1 MLKCT
6 LIQELKH
13 TYILITLYKK
23 ERPTAQRH
31 RGGVQSGPPILSLT
45 ALNIPKYKKVKKMLD
60 KEFLYCYNGVKER
73 KVIKMN
79 SKELVRKLIEEKGIS
94 QADVAAT
101 MNITPAAL
109 WDRISSKK
117 TSSLS
122 VKKLN
127 EILRALGYEIVIMP
141 RAKAGK
147 IENAYVVEE

>member
-1 MLKCT
+1 
-6 LIQELKH
+6 
-13 TYILITLYKK
+13 
-23 ERPTAQRH
+23 
-31 RGGVQSGPPILSLT
+31 
-45 ALNIPKYKKVKKMLD
+45 MLD
-60 KEFLYCYNGVKER
+60 KQFLYCYNEVKER

>member
-1 MLKCT
+1 
-6 LIQELKH
+6 
-13 TYILITLYKK
+13 
-23 ERPTAQRH
+23 
-31 RGGVQSGPPILSLT
+31 
-45 ALNIPKYKKVKKMLD
+45 MLD

-79 SKELVRKLIEEKGIS
+79 SKELVRKLIEEKGVS

>member
-1 MLKCT
+1 
-6 LIQELKH
+6 
-13 TYILITLYKK
+13 
-23 ERPTAQRH
+23 
-31 RGGVQSGPPILSLT
+31 
-45 ALNIPKYKKVKKMLD
+45 
-60 KEFLYCYNGVKER
+60 
-73 KVIKMN
+73 MN

-101 MNITPAAL
+101 MSITPAAL